1 MPINAEAKAQA
12 KVEARAERARRGRF
26 HQNKT
31 APTMSIGSHQL
42 TEPAQRKRWRERVL
56 VAHGPLG
63 SIAVAHL
70 GSMHHNVHLAKT
82 AHRWLFD
89 AFDIVIGDFNAQFG
103 SMLDVSID
111 AVTHASA
118 THPSYLPA
126 VDYKQAAV
134 PPSFDQAVVKRPLS
148 VRLAAQQM
156 WKLQRIKLNPRKQ
169 MLSRSIPSDH
179 VPVEV
184 VVCGTQQTAP
194 TLRLATWNCADPWY
208 FGAFHK
214 NGSTATTGFV
224 PEYEEDR
231 LELIL
236 EAIETLLD
244 RNDVVGLQ
252 EVPRAVAQEATA
264 AAKSRNWSISGIVT
278 PAAADEIGDQAP
290 IMMLLVD
297 PAAGLRVETEAPSS
311 RSDGG
316 AERV

>member
-1 MPINAEAKAQA
+1 MSKAEAKA
-12 KVEARAERARRGRF
+12 AERARRSRFNRNKAVPTLIVGR
-26 HQNKT
+26 HQ
-31 APTMSIGSHQL
+31 Q
-42 TEPAQRKRWRERVL
+42 TEPAQRERWRERVL

-70 GSMHHNVHLAKT
+70 RSMHHNAHLAKT

-89 AFDIVIGDFNAQFG
+89 TFDVVIGDFNAQLG
-103 SMLDVSID
+103 SMLDVSVD

-126 VDYKQAAV
+126 VDYKQAAA

-148 VRLAAQQM
+148 VRLATKQM
-156 WKLQRIKLNPRKQ
+156 WTLQRVKLNPRKQ

-184 VVCGTQQTAP
+184 VVCGTKQTAP

-214 NGSTATTGFV
+214 SSSTATTGFV
-224 PEYEEDR
+224 PEYEEER
-231 LELIL
+231 LGLL
-236 EAIETLLD
+236 LRTVETLLD

-252 EVPRAVAQEATA
+252 EVPRAIAEEVAA
-264 AAKSRNWSISGIVT
+264 AAKTRNWSISGIVT

-297 PAAGLRVETEAPSS
+297 PAAGLRVEADVP
-311 RSDGG
+311 R
-316 AERV
+316 AK